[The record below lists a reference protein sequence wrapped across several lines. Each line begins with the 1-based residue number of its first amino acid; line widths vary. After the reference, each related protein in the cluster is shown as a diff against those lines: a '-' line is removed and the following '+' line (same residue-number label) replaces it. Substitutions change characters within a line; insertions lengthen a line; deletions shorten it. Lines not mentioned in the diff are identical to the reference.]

1 MKKLFFAMFL
11 LTTALQVIAN
21 PSESFSLYNSIQK
34 KKKKKDT
41 AFDRTRLLLGGG
53 GGFGAGFRAFSI
65 NVTPSIAY
73 CITDNFNIGTTIGFN
88 YYQQAEDFQYFN
100 TTTNQVTDATFKYKY
115 PGYSF
120 SIFARQ
126 IIAQR
131 FMLNLE
137 PEMTN
142 VKVVKN
148 YDVNPTNGKVTEDK
162 YRLNISSVL
171 AGIGYVQKISDLGYS
186 YVMVCYDLTQ
196 NPNARYYQT
205 FDYRA
210 GIMMNLFN
218 R

>member
-11 LTTALQVIAN
+11 LTTTLQVIAN
-21 PSESFSLYNSIQK
+21 PSESISLKNSIQK
-34 KKKKKDT
+34 KKKKKET

-73 CITDNFNIGTTIGFN
+73 CITDNFNIGTTFGFN
-88 YYQQAEDFQYFN
+88 YYQQAEDFQYYN

-120 SIFARQ
+120 SIFARY
-126 IIAQR
+126 IIAER
-131 FMLNLE
+131 FMLNFE

>member
-120 SIFARQ
+120 SIFARY
-126 IIAQR
+126 IIAER
-131 FMLNLE
+131 FMLNFE

>member
-11 LTTALQVIAN
+11 LTTTLQVIAN
-21 PSESFSLYNSIQK
+21 PSESISLKNSIQK
-34 KKKKKDT
+34 KKKKKET
-41 AFDRTRLLLGGG
+41 AFDRTRLLAGGG

-73 CITDNFNIGTTIGFN
+73 CFTDNFNIGTTIGFN

-120 SIFARQ
+120 SIFARYL
-126 IIAQR
+126 IAER
-131 FMLNLE
+131 FMLNFE

-148 YDVNPTNGKVTEDK
+148 YTVNSTNGKVTEDK

-171 AGIGYVQKISDLGYS
+171 AGIGYIQKLSDIGYS

>member
-1 MKKLFFAMFL
+1 MKKLLFAFFL
-11 LTTALQVIAN
+11 LTITLNMVAN
-21 PSESFSLYNSIQK
+21 PAENLSIFNSIQK
-34 KKKKKDT
+34 KKKKKDS
-41 AFDRTRLLLGGG
+41 AFDRTRLLAGGG

-73 CITDNFNIGTTIGFN
+73 CFTDNFNIGTTIGFN

-120 SIFARQ
+120 SIFARYL
-126 IIAQR
+126 IAER
-131 FMLNLE
+131 FMLNFE

-148 YDVNPTNGKVTEDK
+148 YSVNSTNGKVTEDK

-171 AGIGYVQKISDLGYS
+171 AGIGYIQKLSDIGYS

>member
-88 YYQQAEDFQYFN
+88 YYQQAEDFQYYN

-131 FMLNLE
+131 FMLNFE

>member
-88 YYQQAEDFQYFN
+88 YYQQAEDFQYLN

-131 FMLNLE
+131 FMLNFE

>member
-1 MKKLFFAMFL
+1 MKKLLFAFFL
-11 LTTALQVIAN
+11 LTTTLNMVAN
-21 PSESFSLYNSIQK
+21 PAENLSIFNSIQK
-34 KKKKKDT
+34 KKKKKDS
-41 AFDRTRLLLGGG
+41 AFDRTRLLAGGG

-73 CITDNFNIGTTIGFN
+73 CFTDNFNIGTTIGFN

-120 SIFARQ
+120 SIFARYL
-126 IIAQR
+126 IAER
-131 FMLNLE
+131 FMLNFE

-148 YDVNPTNGKVTEDK
+148 YTVNSTNGKVTEDK

-171 AGIGYVQKISDLGYS
+171 AGIGYIQKLSDIGYS

>member
-88 YYQQAEDFQYFN
+88 YYQQAEDYC
-100 TTTNQVTDATFKYKY
+100 TTFH
-115 PGYSF
+115 
-120 SIFARQ
+120 
-126 IIAQR
+126 
-131 FMLNLE
+131 
-137 PEMTN
+137 
-142 VKVVKN
+142 VK
-148 YDVNPTNGKVTEDK
+148 
-162 YRLNISSVL
+162 
-171 AGIGYVQKISDLGYS
+171 
-186 YVMVCYDLTQ
+186 
-196 NPNARYYQT
+196 
-205 FDYRA
+205 F
-210 GIMMNLFN
+210 
-218 R
+218 

>member
-1 MKKLFFAMFL
+1 MKKLLFVLFL
-11 LTTALQVIAN
+11 LNTSLNVIAN
-21 PSESFSLYNSIQK
+21 PSVNFSLYNSIQK

-41 AFDRTRLLLGGG
+41 AFDRTRLIAGGG

-73 CITDNFNIGTTIGFN
+73 CFTDNFNVGTTFGFN
-88 YYQQAEDFQYFN
+88 YFQQAEDFQYFN

-115 PGYSF
+115 PGYSL
-120 SIFARQ
+120 SIFARY

-131 FMLNLE
+131 FMLNFE
-137 PEMTN
+137 PEMNN
-142 VKVVKN
+142 VKVVKD
-148 YDVNPTNGKVTEDK
+148 YDVNQANGKVIENK

-171 AGIGYVQKISDLGYS
+171 GGIGYIQKISDIGYS
-186 YVMVCYDLTQ
+186 YIMVCYDLAQ

-210 GIMMNLFN
+210 GIMVNLFN

>member
-120 SIFARQ
+120 SIFARY
-126 IIAQR
+126 IIAER
-131 FMLNLE
+131 FMLNFE

-142 VKVVKN
+142 VKVVKD
-148 YDVNPTNGKVTEDK
+148 YDVNQANGKVTEDK

>member
-1 MKKLFFAMFL
+1 MKKLLFVLFL
-11 LTTALQVIAN
+11 LNTSLIVIAN
-21 PSESFSLYNSIQK
+21 PSENFSLYNSIQK

-41 AFDRTRLLLGGG
+41 AFDRTRLIAGGG

-73 CITDNFNIGTTIGFN
+73 CITDNFNVGTTFGFN

-100 TTTNQVTDATFKYKY
+100 TTTNQVTDATIKYKY

-120 SIFARQ
+120 SIFARY

-131 FMLNLE
+131 FMLNFE
-137 PEMTN
+137 PEMNN
-142 VKVVKN
+142 VKVVKD
-148 YDVNPTNGKVTEDK
+148 YDINQANGKIIEDK

-171 AGIGYVQKISDLGYS
+171 GGIGYVQKISDIGYS
-186 YVMVCYDLTQ
+186 YIMVCYDLVQ

>member
-1 MKKLFFAMFL
+1 MKKLLFAFFL
-11 LTTALQVIAN
+11 LTTTLNMVAN
-21 PSESFSLYNSIQK
+21 PAENLSIFNSIQK
-34 KKKKKDT
+34 KKKKKDS
-41 AFDRTRLLLGGG
+41 AFDRTRLLAGGG

-73 CITDNFNIGTTIGFN
+73 CFTDNFNIGTTIGFN

-131 FMLNLE
+131 FMLNFE
-137 PEMTN
+137 PEMNN
-142 VKVVKN
+142 VKVVKD

>member
-88 YYQQAEDFQYFN
+88 YYQQAEDFQYIN

-131 FMLNLE
+131 FMLNFE

-142 VKVVKN
+142 VKVVKD

>member
-131 FMLNLE
+131 FMLNFE

>member
-1 MKKLFFAMFL
+1 MKKLLFVLIL
-11 LTTALQVIAN
+11 LSTSLHVIAN
-21 PSESFSLYNSIQK
+21 PTENFSLYNSIQK

-41 AFDRTRLLLGGG
+41 AFDRTRLIAGGG
-53 GGFGAGFRAFSI
+53 GGFGAGIRTFSI

-73 CITDNFNIGTTIGFN
+73 CFTDNFNVGTTFGFN
-88 YYQQAEDFQYFN
+88 YFQQAEDFQYFN

-115 PGYSF
+115 PGYSL
-120 SIFARQ
+120 SIFARY

-131 FMLNLE
+131 FILNIE
-137 PEMTN
+137 PEMNN

-148 YDVNPTNGKVTEDK
+148 YTINQTNGKVIENK

-171 AGIGYVQKISDLGYS
+171 AGIGYIQKISDIGYS
-186 YVMVCYDLTQ
+186 YFMVCYDLAE

-210 GIMMNLFN
+210 GIMVNLFN

>member
-53 GGFGAGFRAFSI
+53 GGFGAGYRAFSI

-120 SIFARQ
+120 SIFARY
-126 IIAQR
+126 IIAER
-131 FMLNLE
+131 FMLNFE

>member
-88 YYQQAEDFQYFN
+88 YYQQAEDFQYYN

>member
-100 TTTNQVTDATFKYKY
+100 TTTNPVTDATFKYKY

-120 SIFARQ
+120 SIFARY
-126 IIAQR
+126 IIAER
-131 FMLNLE
+131 FMLNFE

>member
-1 MKKLFFAMFL
+1 
-11 LTTALQVIAN
+11 
-21 PSESFSLYNSIQK
+21 
-34 KKKKKDT
+34 
-41 AFDRTRLLLGGG
+41 
-53 GGFGAGFRAFSI
+53 
-65 NVTPSIAY
+65 
-73 CITDNFNIGTTIGFN
+73 
-88 YYQQAEDFQYFN
+88 
-100 TTTNQVTDATFKYKY
+100 
-115 PGYSF
+115 
-120 SIFARQ
+120 
-126 IIAQR
+126 
-131 FMLNLE
+131 MLNFE

>member
-88 YYQQAEDFQYFN
+88 YYQQAVDSQYFN

-120 SIFARQ
+120 SIFARY
-126 IIAQR
+126 IIAER
-131 FMLNLE
+131 FMLNFE

>member
-1 MKKLFFAMFL
+1 MKKLLFALFL
-11 LTTALQVIAN
+11 LSTSLHVIAN
-21 PSESFSLYNSIQK
+21 PTENFSLYNSIQK

-41 AFDRTRLLLGGG
+41 AFDRTRLIAGGG

-73 CITDNFNIGTTIGFN
+73 CFTDNFNVGTTFGFN
-88 YYQQAEDFQYFN
+88 YFQQAEDFQYFN

-115 PGYSF
+115 PGYSL
-120 SIFARQ
+120 SIFARY

-131 FMLNLE
+131 FMLNFE
-137 PEMTN
+137 PEMNN
-142 VKVVKN
+142 VKVVKD
-148 YDVNPTNGKVTEDK
+148 YDVNQANGKVIENK

-171 AGIGYVQKISDLGYS
+171 GGIGYIQKISDIGYS
-186 YVMVCYDLTQ
+186 YIMVCYDLAQ

-210 GIMMNLFN
+210 GIMVNLFN

>member
-1 MKKLFFAMFL
+1 MKKLFFAIFL
-11 LTTALQVIAN
+11 LTTTLQVIAN

-34 KKKKKDT
+34 KKKKKDS
-41 AFDRTRLLLGGG
+41 AFDRTRLLAGGG

-73 CITDNFNIGTTIGFN
+73 CFTDNFNIGTTIGFN

-120 SIFARQ
+120 SIFARYL
-126 IIAQR
+126 IAER
-131 FMLNLE
+131 FMLNFE

-148 YDVNPTNGKVTEDK
+148 YTVNSTNGKVTEDK

-171 AGIGYVQKISDLGYS
+171 AGIGYIQKLSDIGYS

-205 FDYRA
+205 LDYRA

>member
-131 FMLNLE
+131 FMLNFE
-137 PEMTN
+137 PEMNN
-142 VKVVKN
+142 VKVVKD
-148 YDVNPTNGKVTEDK
+148 YDVNPSNGKVTEDK